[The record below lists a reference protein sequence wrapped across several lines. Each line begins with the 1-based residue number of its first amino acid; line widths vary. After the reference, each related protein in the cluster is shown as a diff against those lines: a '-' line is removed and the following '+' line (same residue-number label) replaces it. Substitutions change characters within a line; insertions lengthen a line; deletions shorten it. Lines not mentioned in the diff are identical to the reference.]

1 MSAPLETPAR
11 PGPHQGQP
19 VARAGA
25 PLEEATAAM
34 ILVHGRGATATSILE
49 LGHAFGRSEIA
60 LQAPQAAGHTWYP
73 YSFIA
78 PLAKNEPGISSGLA
92 AIGERVEELVA
103 AGIPHERIVFAG
115 FSQGACLASTFVA
128 RNPRRWGGLMVFSG
142 GLIGPLG
149 MEFDLPG
156 DLAGTPAFMG
166 CSDRDAH
173 IPLERFEQTGQVLE
187 RMGADVQLV
196 VYPGMPHTIIPD
208 EIERAMR
215 VLEAIPS
222 A

>member
-1 MSAPLETPAR
+1 MSARPEAPTR

-25 PLEEATAAM
+25 RLEEAQSAM

-49 LGHAFGRSEIA
+49 LGSAFDREGMA
-60 LQAPQAAGHTWYP
+60 LQAPQAEGYSWYP

-78 PLAKNEPGISSGLA
+78 PLAKNEPGISSGLV
-92 AIGERVEELVA
+92 AIAERVEEIVA
-103 AGIPHERIVFAG
+103 AGIPEERIVLAG

-149 MEFDLPG
+149 MDFDLPG
-156 DLAGTPAFMG
+156 DLAGTPAFLG

-173 IPLERFEQTGQVLE
+173 IPLERFEQTGEVLA
-187 RMGADVQLV
+187 RMGADVELV
-196 VYPGMPHTIIPD
+196 VYPGMPHTIVQD
-208 EIERAMR
+208 EIERASR
-215 VLEAIPS
+215 ILELLPS